1 MTVTGPRT
9 LNSTPGEDY
18 AGHLARVLAGKDLH
32 CMAGALQ
39 GHSHQ
44 HLSAIGEPA
53 RPLAALG
60 AHYVLDDSPPSPLDL
75 RAAMDIRGLSR
86 ERTGSRAPD
95 IYRRAICER
104 PHRSGNE
111 ERLPCERPRSRQL
124 TQPLH
129 IALLPVRQRAPWFG
143 TSRCAR

>member
-1 MTVTGPRT
+1 
-9 LNSTPGEDY
+9 
-18 AGHLARVLAGKDLH
+18 
-32 CMAGALQ
+32 MAGALQ

-111 ERLPCERPRSRQL
+111 ERVELGNRSGGSGPRANSILLLTSALSSHCTSAQAARPIFPFARGPPTGAQAFSCSWGPPAGRVVQ
-124 TQPLH
+124 T
-129 IALLPVRQRAPWFG
+129 PVH
-143 TSRCAR
+143 